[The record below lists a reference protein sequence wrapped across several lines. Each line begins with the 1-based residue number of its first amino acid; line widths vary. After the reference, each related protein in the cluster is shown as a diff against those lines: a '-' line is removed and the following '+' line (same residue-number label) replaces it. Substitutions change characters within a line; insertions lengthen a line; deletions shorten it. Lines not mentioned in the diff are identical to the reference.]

1 MRQGTNCQ
9 TLYFSSL
16 LRGGL
21 AVGSSGWIVEPEKV
35 SAGRHRTLDIDGRSV
50 YIPQS
55 PCGRSSVVERHVANV
70 NVVSSNLIAR
80 LSRPGTFGCQA
91 LSHSATPCHPNRLRT
106 KPALNPV
113 PTEKSIPTDLKMN

>member
-1 MRQGTNCQ
+1 MRQRTNCQ

-16 LRGGL
+16 LRRGL

-35 SAGRHRTLDIDGRSV
+35 SAGRHRTLDIAGGYV

-80 LSRPGTFGCQA
+80 FLTA
-91 LSHSATPCHPNRLRT
+91 LVS
-106 KPALNPV
+106 
-113 PTEKSIPTDLKMN
+113 E